1 MNNPDKKSS
10 LITQKHYYLFY
21 IFVTFTQL
29 ITDQNLLISL
39 SSKLVFQPQFNLI
52 IKLITSRPF

>member
-29 ITDQNLLISL
+29 MTDRKPFD
-39 SSKLVFQPQFNLI
+39 KLEFKTGIPAPI
-52 IKLITSRPF
+52 